1 MGNKISGYST
11 GILKPPPK
19 RVRWGYE
26 ETKIFRK
33 DDWETKPLLNTYE
46 TKKREA
52 QIKSLP
58 LVKTPVAPPAP
69 IRKPPPLPPPKWNWW
84 QRIAR
89 GEDAVGMA
97 ICGGMITLCL
107 APVLGPF
114 VAIIPAALVVYA
126 VGVWLY
132 RKHGPQPK
140 QRSIEQQFNS
150 RIAEKYANKA
160 QTMRKIGNVEQAKI
174 YEQLVRKLK

>member
-1 MGNKISGYST
+1 MTNKITGYPV

-19 RVRWGYE
+19 RVKWGHE
-26 ETKIFRK
+26 QTKVFRQ
-33 DDWETKPLLNTYE
+33 DEWENKPLLNTHE

-69 IRKPPPLPPPKWNWW
+69 IRKPPPPRPKWNWW
-84 QRIAR
+84 QKIAR

-97 ICGGMITLCL
+97 ICGGMLTLCL

-114 VAIIPAALVVYA
+114 VAIIPASFVVYVA
-126 VGVWLY
+126 GVWLY
-132 RKHGPQPK
+132 RKYGPQAR
-140 QRSIEQQFNS
+140 QLAREQEVNG
-150 RIAEKYANKA
+150 RLAEKYTYKA
-160 QTMRKIGNVEQAKI
+160 RTMRRIGNIEQAKI
-174 YEQLVRKLK
+174 YEQLVRRLK